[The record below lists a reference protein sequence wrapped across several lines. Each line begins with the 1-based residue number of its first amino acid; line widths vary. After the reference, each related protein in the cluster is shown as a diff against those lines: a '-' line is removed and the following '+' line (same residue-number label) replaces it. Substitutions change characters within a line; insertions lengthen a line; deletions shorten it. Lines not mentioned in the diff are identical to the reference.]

1 MERIPRIAVCDDET
15 AVHDQIYELLLQY
28 SKQHSEEQL
37 LFASFDSGAA
47 LMEYKEAI
55 DLLFLDIELQGESG
69 IDVVPKIKEKY
80 PDILIIFISYHT
92 KYFVYSHRLHVFQF
106 LTKPF
111 DKVIFFEE
119 LDRFYARYHQAQ
131 DLYTVQSKGVEATF
145 PICEIA
151 CIESYLRHLKIYH
164 SKTGRY
170 EITGQ
175 ISKEEHALK
184 PYGFIRCHHGFL
196 VNPQYIG
203 SIKGQTIYLNLP
215 DAAQA
220 DIPREIPI
228 SRNKLQQ
235 VKQQY
240 QTWLQEQKD

>member
-1 MERIPRIAVCDDET
+1 MERTPRIAVCDDDLSI
-15 AVHDQIYELLLQY
+15 HDRIYELLLAY
-28 SKQHSEEQL
+28 SKQHPEEQL
-37 LFASFDSGAA
+37 LFSSFDSGEA
-47 LMEYKEAI
+47 LLECKEEL
-55 DLLFLDIELQGESG
+55 DLLFLDIELRDISG
-69 IDVVPKIKEKY
+69 IDLVPKIKANY
-80 PDILIIFISYHT
+80 PNITIIFISSHT
-92 KYFVYSHRLHVFQF
+92 KYFVYSHRLNVFQF

-111 DKVIFFEE
+111 DEVIFFEE

-131 DLYTVQSKGVEATF
+131 DLYTVQSKGVEASF

-175 ISKEEHALK
+175 ISKEEQELK

-215 DAAQA
+215 DCTQTE
-220 DIPREIPI
+220 IPRELPI

-240 QTWLQEQKD
+240 QTWLQAQKD